1 MAEPHAV
8 VTGIADNQVLLA
20 WEAGRTSPLIRDFA
34 SIAAANLPDMSTRG
48 QPDQGRI
55 ATS

>member
-20 WEAGRTSPLIRDFA
+20 WETGGPSPLIRDFA
-34 SIAAANLPDMSTRG
+34 SIAAAHLPDMSTRG
-48 QPDQGRI
+48 QPDQGRS